1 MPIFW
6 YFCRRPGDAH
16 AAIFP
21 IFNSQVVSCAEIVKR
36 RYRVPGSLKQWTK
49 ISYRTVEEHW
59 DPKTED
65 LEPIKVTRE
74 IPQIDTLLKKS
85 YPTDCDNSEI
95 NVNISLEEFLN
106 ISMAKQTS
114 SRRKKLKVNIS
125 LLNKCQVTSTNV
137 GPQNISNTKTSHKE
151 MFKTLV
157 LTYSFFSQ
165 SKTGKRTGTSNS
177 GKIDAARDLGLIDK
191 VHGHGGNRKQNG
203 ISTSKGKSLSKTS
216 PQDSNNP
223 VNTKDALTL

>member
-1 MPIFW
+1 M
-6 YFCRRPGDAH
+6 
-16 AAIFP
+16 
-21 IFNSQVVSCAEIVKR
+21 VSCAEIVKR

-125 LLNKCQVTSTNV
+125 LLNKC
-137 GPQNISNTKTSHKE
+137 
-151 MFKTLV
+151 
-157 LTYSFFSQ
+157 
-165 SKTGKRTGTSNS
+165 
-177 GKIDAARDLGLIDK
+177 
-191 VHGHGGNRKQNG
+191 
-203 ISTSKGKSLSKTS
+203 
-216 PQDSNNP
+216 
-223 VNTKDALTL
+223 